1 MPSFGEFDAVRLS
14 LASPEQVR
22 SWSHGEVTKAE
33 TINYRTL
40 KPERDG
46 LFCEKIFGPAKDY
59 ECHCGRYK
67 KVRYKGVICEKC
79 GVEVA
84 PSSVRRERMGHIEL
98 AAPVAHIWFT
108 KLVPS
113 PLSILLDI
121 SPRNLEGVIYFA
133 RYIISSV
140 DEEGRQKIIK
150 QLDREK
156 GRKIADRKK
165 HLNRQIKKLQAG
177 AESSGKKDEGSV
189 KKVNQLQAKFKEK
202 EAEIEEEYRA
212 RKDEIE
218 GLKKY
223 GVVTEEKYREL
234 EDKCGDIFQIGTGA
248 EVILEVLK
256 DIDIDK
262 MHQELLEKLQTASG
276 QSRRKL
282 SKQLQLVEAFKIS
295 GNRPEWM
302 ILTVLPVLPPSL
314 RPVVQLDGGRFV
326 ISDVNDLY
334 RRIINRN
341 NRLRRLIALGAPQVI
356 IRNEKRMLQEA
367 VDALIDNG
375 RRGRAVTTG
384 SNHVLKSL
392 SAMLKGKQGRFR
404 QNLLGKRVD
413 YSGRSVIVVG
423 PNLKLHQCGLPR
435 SMALELFKPFVM
447 HKLIELGYANNL
459 KVARYQVE
467 RGGPEVWDLLSE
479 VVKERPVLLNRA
491 PTLHRLSIQAF
502 EPVLIDGD
510 AIQIHP
516 LVCAAFN
523 ADFDG
528 DQMAVHLPLSKAAV
542 AEAREFMLSTSN
554 MLLPSCGEPVMV
566 PSLDMVLG
574 CYYLTTVKPGAKG
587 TGKVF
592 GSFEEARLAHGL
604 GFVELGAQVTV
615 QDRERGKVET
625 TVGRILFNDIL
636 PPELRSYDRVM
647 DKAALKSLVSDCIAL
662 SGEKDTA
669 EVLDNLK
676 QMGFY
681 YATKSGIS
689 ISMDDISEPPEKDK
703 LLTEADEQVSALEG
717 QFSQGLIT
725 EDERYENAV
734 QAWTEVMD
742 GVTRQVSQS
751 LDPFGGVYMMLTSGA
766 KGNIPQMVQM
776 AGMRGLMA
784 DPSGR
789 TIDFP
794 IKSSFRDGLSP
805 MEYFISTHGARKGL
819 ADTALRTSSSGY
831 LTRRLVDV
839 SQDVVITEED
849 CGTTEG
855 IWVSKEAEGGLLPS
869 FEERIIGYLAASNIT
884 APGTKKVI
892 VKRNEQIDEQKA
904 GEICE
909 ANITKVYVRS
919 PLSCHSRFGICQH
932 CYGRDLARRQLVKP
946 GTAVGVVAAQ
956 SIGEPGTQLTLRTFH
971 TGGVV
976 GLDITSGLP
985 RVEELFEARVPKHC
999 AIISEIDGS
1008 VEVVPSDEGNLIKV
1022 VNSEFYQD
1030 EYPFSPQAKL
1040 EVKNG
1045 QLVDVGTVLFHP
1057 GAPKT
1062 KAKGKAPAV
1071 KTKPV
1076 AAKVAGQVII
1086 EDSHFYIKREER
1098 EEKEYLVSQ
1107 GVRLLVKS
1115 GDEVKAGQQLTEGTI
1130 NPHHILRVMGREA
1143 VEHYLINEIQK
1154 VYRSQGVN
1162 IHDKHIAVIAR
1173 QMLTKVRVISS
1184 GDTELLPEELISR
1197 LDYEEVNAKV
1207 LAEGGE
1213 PAIADAVLLGITRV
1227 SLLKDSWLASASFQ
1241 ETDHVLLST
1250 AIKGKTDKLRGL
1262 KENVILGKLIPAR
1275 TLEEKQAVPVA
1286 VLAGE
1291 NAQALPGDE
1300 ENPPLTPPL
1309 EEEPAAPQVADE
1321 GEGDRGNGG

>member
-1 MPSFGEFDAVRLS
+1 MPSFGSFDAVRLS
-14 LASPEQVR
+14 LASPEQIR

-67 KVRYKGVICEKC
+67 KMRYKGVICEKC

-84 PSSVRRERMGHIEL
+84 PSSVRRERMGHLEL

-133 RYIISSV
+133 RHIINSV
-140 DEEGRQKIIK
+140 DEEGRKKMLK
-150 QLDREK
+150 QLDK
-156 GRKIADRKK
+156 DKTRKIAEQRRRR
-165 HLNRQIKKLQAG
+165 NRQIKKLEAG
-177 AESSGKKDEGSV
+177 AKSGKKTENPV
-189 KKVNQLQAKFKEK
+189 KKIDQLQAEFAEK
-202 EAEIEEEYRA
+202 EAEIEEEFRG
-212 RKDEIE
+212 RKGEIE

-223 GVVTEEKYREL
+223 EVITEEKYREL
-234 EDKCGDIFQIGTGA
+234 GDKYGDIFQIGTGA
-248 EVILEVLK
+248 EAVLEILKE
-256 DIDIDK
+256 IDIDK
-262 MHQELLEKLQTASG
+262 LHQELLKKLQTASG

-302 ILTVLPVLPPSL
+302 ILTVLPVLPPAL

-341 NRLRRLIALGAPQVI
+341 NRLRRLIVLGAPQVI

-367 VDALIDNG
+367 VDALVDNG

-423 PNLKLHQCGLPR
+423 PNLRLHQCGLPR

-447 HKLIELGYANNL
+447 HKLIDMGYANNL

-467 RGGPEVWDLLSE
+467 RGSPEVWDLLSE

-528 DQMAVHLPLSKAAV
+528 DQMAVHLPLSKPAV

-592 GSFEEARLAHGL
+592 GSFEEARLARGL
-604 GFVELGAQVTV
+604 DIIDLGAQITV
-615 QDRERGKVET
+615 RDRQLGKVET
-625 TVGRILFNDIL
+625 TAGRILFNDIL

-647 DKAALKSLVSDCIAL
+647 DKSALKSLVSDCIAL
-662 SGEKDTA
+662 LGEKDTA
-669 EVLDNLK
+669 DILDNLK

-689 ISMDDISEPPEKDK
+689 IAMDDINEPVGKNK
-703 LLTEADEQVSALEG
+703 LLKEADEQVSRLEE
-717 QFSQGLIT
+717 QFNQGLIT

-734 QAWTEVMD
+734 QVWTRAVD
-742 GVTRQVSQS
+742 GVTEQVSQS
-751 LDPFGGVYMMLTSGA
+751 LDPFGGVHMMLDSGA

-839 SQDVVITEED
+839 AQDVVITEED

-855 IWVSKEAEGGLLPS
+855 IWISQEAEGGLLPS
-869 FEERIIGYLAASNIT
+869 FAERIIGYLAASRIV
-884 APGTKKVI
+884 APGMKKVI
-892 VKRNEQIDEQKA
+892 VKRNEEIDEQKA
-904 GEICE
+904 REIIK

-932 CYGRDLARRQLVKP
+932 CYGRDLARRRLVKT
-946 GTAVGVVAAQ
+946 GTAVGVIAAQ

-985 RVEELFEARVPKHC
+985 RVEELFEARVPKHG
-999 AIISEIDGS
+999 AVISEIDGS
-1008 VEVVPSDEGNLIKV
+1008 VEVFPSDEEDVVKV
-1022 VNSEFYQD
+1022 VKSEFYQD

-1045 QLVDVGTVLFHP
+1045 QLVDVGAALFYP
-1057 GAPKT
+1057 GASPT
-1062 KAKGKAPAV
+1062 EAEGKAPVV

-1076 AAKVAGQVII
+1076 VATVAGQVII
-1086 EDSHFYIKREER
+1086 EDGHFYITREER
-1098 EEKEYLVSQ
+1098 EEKEYSVPR

-1115 GDEVKAGQQLTEGTI
+1115 GGEVKAGEQLTEGII
-1130 NPHHILRVMGREA
+1130 NPHNILWVLGREA
-1143 VEHYLINEIQK
+1143 VEHYLINEVQK
-1154 VYRSQGVN
+1154 VYRSQAVN
-1162 IHDKHIAVIAR
+1162 IHDKHIAVIVR
-1173 QMLTKVRVISS
+1173 QMLTKVRVVSS

-1241 ETDHVLLST
+1241 ETDHVLLNA
-1250 AIKGKTDKLRGL
+1250 AIKGKTDRLRGL
-1262 KENVILGKLIPAR
+1262 KENVILGKIIPAR
-1275 TLEEKQAVPVA
+1275 ALEEKQAVAPA
-1286 VLAGE
+1286 LAEG
-1291 NAQALPGDE
+1291 NAPALPGNE
-1300 ENPPLTPPL
+1300 ENPPSK
-1309 EEEPAAPQVADE
+1309 EEPVVHQVAEE
-1321 GEGDRGNGG
+1321 GESDR

>member
-1 MPSFGEFDAVRLS
+1 MPSFGGFDAVRLS
-14 LASPEQVR
+14 LASPEQIR

-108 KLVPS
+108 KLIPS
-113 PLSILLDI
+113 PLSTLLDI

-133 RYIISSV
+133 RYIINSV
-140 DEEGRQKIIK
+140 DEESRKKVLK
-150 QLDREK
+150 QLDRNK
-156 GRKIADRKK
+156 TRKIGEQKRR
-165 HLNRQIKKLQAG
+165 LNRQIKKLE
-177 AESSGKKDEGSV
+177 AEAKSGKKAEASV
-189 KKVNQLQAKFKEK
+189 KKIDQLRANFAEK
-202 EAEIEEEYRA
+202 EAEIEEECRV
-212 RKDEIE
+212 KKGEIE

-223 GVVTEEKYREL
+223 EVITEEKYREL
-234 EDKCGDIFQIGTGA
+234 EEKCGDIFQIGTGA
-248 EVILEVLK
+248 EVILEILK
-256 DIDIDK
+256 EIDIDK
-262 MHQELLEKLQTASG
+262 LHQELLGKLQAASG
-276 QSRRKL
+276 QNRRKL

-302 ILTVLPVLPPSL
+302 ILLVLPVLPPSL

-341 NRLRRLIALGAPQVI
+341 NRLRRLIVLGAPQVI

-447 HKLIELGYANNL
+447 HKLIDMGYANNL
-459 KVARYQVE
+459 KIARYQVE
-467 RGGPEVWDLLSE
+467 RGSPEVWDLLSE

-542 AEAREFMLSTSN
+542 AEARGFMLSTSN

-587 TGKVF
+587 MGKVF
-592 GSFEEARLAHGL
+592 GSFEEARLARGL
-604 GFVELGAQVTV
+604 DIIDLGAQITV
-615 QDRERGKVET
+615 RDRQLGKVET
-625 TVGRILFNDIL
+625 TAGRILFNDIL

-647 DKAALKSLVSDCIAL
+647 DKSALKSLVSDCIAL
-662 SGEKDTA
+662 LGEKNTA
-669 EVLDNLK
+669 DILDNLK

-689 ISMDDISEPPEKDK
+689 IAMDDISEPLGKNK
-703 LLTEADEQVSALEG
+703 FLKEADEQVSRLEE
-717 QFSQGLIT
+717 QFNQGLIT

-734 QAWTEVMD
+734 QAWTRAVD
-742 GVTRQVSQS
+742 GVTEQVSQS

-794 IKSSFRDGLSP
+794 IRSSFRDGLSP

-839 SQDVVITEED
+839 AQDVVITEED

-855 IWVSKEAEGGLLPS
+855 IWISKEAEGGLLPS
-869 FEERIIGYLAASNIT
+869 FEERIIGYLAATKIA
-884 APGTKKVI
+884 APGMKKVI
-892 VKRNEQIDEQKA
+892 VKRNEEINEQKA
-904 GEICE
+904 KEIIK
-909 ANITKVYVRS
+909 ANVTKVYVRS

-932 CYGRDLARRQLVKP
+932 CYGRDLARRQLVRQ
-946 GTAVGVVAAQ
+946 GTAVGVIAAQ

-999 AIISEIDGS
+999 ATISEIDGS
-1008 VEVVPSDEGNLIKV
+1008 VEVLPSDEGNVVKV
-1022 VNSEFYQD
+1022 THSEFWQD

-1045 QLVDVGTVLFHP
+1045 QLVDAGAGLFYP
-1057 GAPKT
+1057 EVSPTEAEE
-1062 KAKGKAPAV
+1062 KAPAV
-1071 KTKPV
+1071 KPQPV
-1076 AAKVAGQVII
+1076 VATVAGQVVI
-1086 EDSHFYIKREER
+1086 EDGHFYITREER
-1098 EEKEYLVSQ
+1098 EEKEYLVPQ

-1115 GDEVKAGQQLTEGTI
+1115 GDEVKAGAQLTDGII
-1130 NPHHILRVMGREA
+1130 NPHNILWVLGREA

-1154 VYRSQGVN
+1154 VYRSQAVN

-1173 QMLTKVRVISS
+1173 QMLTKVRVVSS

-1197 LDYEEVNAKV
+1197 LDYEGVNAKV

-1241 ETDHVLLST
+1241 ETDHVLLSA
-1250 AIKGKTDKLRGL
+1250 AIKGKTDRLRGL
-1262 KENVILGKLIPAR
+1262 KENVILGKIIPAR
-1275 TLEEKQAVPVA
+1275 ALEEKQAVAPA
-1286 VLAGE
+1286 LAEG
-1291 NAQALPGDE
+1291 NAPTLLGSE
-1300 ENPPLTPPL
+1300 ETPPSG
-1309 EEEPAAPQVADE
+1309 EESIVPQVTEE
-1321 GEGDRGNGG
+1321 GEGER